1 MTAEERRTPFPCGG
15 FIFRKRDL
23 ILDSLE
29 NNQKPEGM
37 KTASDYMMEFLDADD
52 FADREE
58 ILERM
63 HLCEDITDLIIDNM
77 AAAIDIS
84 VDDGAIEDRFTD
96 LQNCVR
102 TRAKYETNRL
112 RGGK

>member
-1 MTAEERRTPFPCGG
+1 M
-15 FIFRKRDL
+15 
-23 ILDSLE
+23 
-29 NNQKPEGM
+29 NNEKKPEGL
-37 KTASDYMMEFLDADD
+37 KTASDFMMDFLDADD

-58 ILERM
+58 ILEKM
-63 HLCEDITDLIIDNM
+63 ALCEDITDLIVDNM
-77 AAAIDIS
+77 AAAIDLSI
-84 VDDGAIEDRFTD
+84 DDGPMEDRFRD